1 MMYKERIDVPYL
13 KHGRVAML
21 NRMLLRKGNFCEVG
35 HRGRGGGRREG
46 GQAGWRDGGMAER
59 LPIDTSCN
67 TWILG
72 PAERRFIL
80 SASRTEYGRCEIA
93 QELVDWF
100 NAVDATYKADLRELN
115 ELNFQRFDAK
125 LEQRLAEQN
134 LWIERRF
141 TDQTIWI
148 ERRFAQQDAK
158 IDRLRTELIKWMF
171 LFWAGTA
178 LTVIGVMSALG
189 G

>member
-1 MMYKERIDVPYL
+1 MPVTAKLSKKFYDK
-13 KHGRVAML
+13 
-21 NRMLLRKGNFCEVG
+21 
-35 HRGRGGGRREG
+35 
-46 GQAGWRDGGMAER
+46 
-59 LPIDTSCN
+59 
-67 TWILG
+67 LG
-72 PAERRFIL
+72 E
-80 SASRTEYGRCEIA
+80 EIA

-100 NAVDATYKADLRELN
+100 NSVDATYKADLRELN

-141 TDQTIWI
+141 A
-148 ERRFAQQDAK
+148 EQDAK
-158 IDRLRTELIKWMF
+158 IDRLRAELIKWMC

-178 LTVIGVMSALG
+178 LTLIGVMSALG

>member
-1 MMYKERIDVPYL
+1 MPVTAKLSKKFYDK
-13 KHGRVAML
+13 
-21 NRMLLRKGNFCEVG
+21 
-35 HRGRGGGRREG
+35 
-46 GQAGWRDGGMAER
+46 
-59 LPIDTSCN
+59 
-67 TWILG
+67 LG
-72 PAERRFIL
+72 E
-80 SASRTEYGRCEIA
+80 EIA

-141 TDQTIWI
+141 ADQTIWI
-148 ERRFAQQDAK
+148 EQRFARQDAK
-158 IDRLRTELIKWMF
+158 IDQLRTELIKWMF

-178 LTVIGVMSALG
+178 LAVIGLG
-189 G
+189 